1 MRVRTWLGRFAECVL
16 ALSLVAGLDSCSEA
30 DSQPV
35 QQDFALFA
43 TSSPVLREHVAA
55 SQSRSPSAIAG
66 R

>member
-16 ALSLVAGLDSCSEA
+16 ALSLAGLDSCSEA